1 MLLLV
6 LVTRSGK
13 NILVKPR
20 AGEMSLGPG
29 LRTSREWRNKDG
41 LLAMVGIM

>member
-13 NILVKPR
+13 NILVKPS

-29 LRTSREWRNKDG
+29 LRMSREWRNKDG
-41 LLAMVGIM
+41 LLVMFGII